1 MKKTSM
7 LLTFVLSISMIF
19 STAVYAADTTA
30 TKDIP
35 IGGSGEMEMVGSI
48 EPTVL
53 SVTMPSVV
61 PFNISNSL
69 TTENKV
75 ISPRIKMKNN
85 SNIPVS
91 IVVSYTKVDISKLR
105 NTTWCNDANVGPNQI
120 AIGLKKEEVK
130 DEMPTS
136 LSQAQWLWYNQ
147 WQYME
152 VLALGANQEDA
163 LYVVGAMGQE
173 VMENTTFTVTPTFIV
188 SRTY

>member
-1 MKKTSM
+1 MKKKSI
-7 LLTFVLSISMIF
+7 LLTFALTVSLIF
-19 STAVYAADTTA
+19 STAAYASSTTA

-85 SNIPVS
+85 SSIPVS
-91 IVVSYTKVDISKLR
+91 IAVSYTKVDISKLK
-105 NTTWCNDANVGPNQI
+105 NTTWCNDANVGPRQI
-120 AIGLKKEEVK
+120 AIGLEKEEVK
-130 DEMPTS
+130 DEMPTG
-136 LSQAQWLWYNQ
+136 LAQAKWLRANQ
-147 WQYME
+147 WQNMK
-152 VLALGANQEDA
+152 VLSLGANQEDA
-163 LYVVGAMGQE
+163 LYVVGAMGQD
-173 VMENTTFTVTPTFIV
+173 VVENTTFSVTPTFIV
-188 SRTY
+188 SRTN

>member
-1 MKKTSM
+1 
-7 LLTFVLSISMIF
+7 
-19 STAVYAADTTA
+19 
-30 TKDIP
+30 
-35 IGGSGEMEMVGSI
+35 
-48 EPTVL
+48 
-53 SVTMPSVV
+53 
-61 PFNISNSL
+61 
-69 TTENKV
+69 
-75 ISPRIKMKNN
+75 MKNN

-163 LYVVGAMGQE
+163 LYVVGAMGQD
-173 VMENTTFTVTPTFIV
+173 VMEDTTFNVTPTFIV